1 LKLAFLQI
9 EGLTKFFHG
18 LAAVQDV
25 DFFIRCGEKVG
36 LIGPNG
42 AGKTTLFNLISGVYR
57 PTRGKVFFREEEI
70 TGSFPHEIARKGI
83 GRTFQDTRIF
93 EEETIFQNLKMG
105 CHGWLHSGL
114 GGALFRTSAFMKEER
129 LSREKAREILSL
141 MGLLSLK
148 EEKARNVP
156 QSARKKLAIALAL
169 AAEPKL
175 LLLDEPFAGLNPQEA
190 EEVMS
195 LIDKTWTRGATLLL
209 IEHNMRVVK
218 NLCERIIVLNFGQ
231 KIGEGTFAE
240 ISRNTQV
247 IEAYLGSE
255 SVF

>member
-1 LKLAFLQI
+1 
-9 EGLTKFFHG
+9 
-18 LAAVQDV
+18 
-25 DFFIRCGEKVG
+25 
-36 LIGPNG
+36 
-42 AGKTTLFNLISGVYR
+42 
-57 PTRGKVFFREEEI
+57 
-70 TGSFPHEIARKGI
+70 
-83 GRTFQDTRIF
+83 
-93 EEETIFQNLKMG
+93 
-105 CHGWLHSGL
+105 
-114 GGALFRTSAFMKEER
+114 
-129 LSREKAREILSL
+129 

-148 EEKARNVP
+148 EEKAKNVP

-195 LIDKTWTRGATLLL
+195 LIDKTWTRGVTLLL

>member
-1 LKLAFLQI
+1 LKLAFLRV
-9 EGLTKFFHG
+9 EGLTKYFHG

-25 DFFIRCGEKVG
+25 DFFILSGEKVG

-57 PTRGKVFFREEEI
+57 PTRGKVFFQDEEI

-83 GRTFQDTRIF
+83 VRTFQDTRIF
-93 EEETIFQNLKMG
+93 EEETTFQNLKMG

-114 GGALFRTSAFMKEER
+114 AGAFFHTSAFLKEER
-129 LSREKAREILSL
+129 LSREKALEILGV
-141 MGLLSLK
+141 MGLLSLQ
-148 EEKARNVP
+148 EERAKNIP
-156 QSARKKLAIALAL
+156 QSARKKLAIALAMT
-169 AAEPKL
+169 AEPKI

-190 EEVMS
+190 EEVIS
-195 LIDKTWTRGATLLL
+195 LIDKIWSRGVTILL

-218 NLCERIIVLNFGQ
+218 NLCERIIVLNFGR
-231 KIGEGTFAE
+231 KIAEGTFAD
-240 ISRNTQV
+240 ISQNVQV

-255 SVF
+255 GVF